1 MTSNM
6 LGVRSSHLLSRKN
19 ALKISSASENT
30 VPRPVSAMVG
40 SISS

>member
-1 MTSNM
+1 M

-19 ALKISSASENT
+19 ALKISSASKST
-30 VPRPVSAMVG
+30 VPRPVSVMVG